1 MRKAEKNDSDFREMR
16 LQYETVF
23 VEQTKQIKQLVKE
36 RESMHTYIGRLE
48 TENASLAAITTDSE
62 TVRLLTHAS
71 RTPTTSEVSLRF
83 VRVGMRLRRTVR

>member
-16 LQYETVF
+16 LQYESVF
-23 VEQTKQIKQLVKE
+23 VEQTNQIKQLVKE
-36 RESMHTYIGRLE
+36 RELMHTYIGRLE
-48 TENASLAAITTDSE
+48 TESASLAAITNDSE

-83 VRVGMRLRRTVR
+83 APDPMHAR